1 MAQGTYICVFAGFEK
16 ALMAQF
22 YRPHTSFLPK
32 PDNFSQQTFFCL
44 PTISKNPASVQ
55 KWQRH
60 QTIAKDCVL

>member
-32 PDNFSQQTFFCL
+32 PDNFS
-44 PTISKNPASVQ
+44 
-55 KWQRH
+55 
-60 QTIAKDCVL
+60 